1 MLRTLI
7 RDALASEA
15 PVADLTVC
23 GWIRTRR
30 DAKDVIFL
38 EINDGSCLTN
48 LQCVV
53 DPDSPV
59 REKLG
64 GDGTGASLC
73 VKGDLVASPGKG
85 QRWELH
91 AKTLRILGHADPE
104 TYPLQKKRHSDEFL
118 RSIAHLRVR
127 TNKYSSVFRVRARA
141 AAAIHAFFRR
151 NGFFWVHT
159 PILTGSD
166 CEGAGEM
173 FRVTTLSP
181 GEKDLSKDFFGHQ
194 CNLTVSGQLEAEALA
209 MGLGRV
215 YTFGP
220 TFRAENSNT
229 PRHASEFWMIEP
241 EAAFFELEDN
251 MELAEDFL
259 KYLIRYALDNC
270 MEDLE
275 FMNKMWDK
283 GLLERLHFV
292 LEHDF
297 KRLDYTEGIE
307 ILKASGRKFEFP
319 CDWGCDL
326 QSEHERYLVEEHFK
340 RPVILIN
347 YPKDIKAFYM
357 KQNDDG
363 KTVRAMDVLF
373 PGIGEIIGGSER
385 EADYGKLHARV
396 AELGMNEK
404 ELWWYLD
411 TRRWGSAPHS
421 GFGLGFDR
429 LLLFVTGMTNIRD
442 VQPFPRTPQ
451 HADF

>member
-1 MLRTLI
+1 MQRTLI
-7 RDALASEA
+7 VNALASEA
-15 PVADLTVC
+15 PQRQITVC

-30 DAKDVIFL
+30 DAKDFSFV

-48 LQCVV
+48 MQCIV
-53 DPDSPV
+53 DAGTAAHEGLD
-59 REKLG
+59 
-64 GDGTGASLC
+64 DANTGAS
-73 VKGDLVASPGKG
+73 VAVTGELVASPGKG
-85 QRWELH
+85 QKWEVRAESIRVFGL
-91 AKTLRILGHADPE
+91 ADPE
-104 TYPLQKKRHSDEFL
+104 SFPLQKKRHSDEFL
-118 RSIAHLRVR
+118 RGIAHLRMR
-127 TNKYSSVFRVRARA
+127 TNKYGAAFRIRSEAARA
-141 AAAIHAFFRR
+141 VHDYFHSQHFS
-151 NGFFWVHT
+151 WVHT

-173 FRVTTLSP
+173 FRVTALP
-181 GEKDLSKDFFGHQ
+181 AGEKDLSKDFFGRQ
-194 CNLTVSGQLEAEALA
+194 ANLTVSGQLEAEALA
-209 MGLGRV
+209 LGLGRV

-241 EAAFFELEDN
+241 EAAFYDLEDN

-259 KYLIRYALDNC
+259 KYLIRYALEHC
-270 MEDLE
+270 REDLE
-275 FMNKMWDK
+275 FMNKMWEP
-283 GLLERLHFV
+283 GLIDRLNFV
-292 LEHDF
+292 LENDF

-347 YPKDIKAFYM
+347 YPKQIKAFYM

-385 EADYGKLHARV
+385 EADYGKLSARV
-396 AELGMNEK
+396 RELNMSER

-429 LLLFVTGMTNIRD
+429 LLMFVTGLTNIRD
-442 VQPFPRTPQ
+442 VQPFPRTPL

>member
-141 AAAIHAFFRR
+141 AAAVHAFFRR

-166 CEGAGEM
+166 CEGSGEM
-173 FRVTTLSP
+173 FRLTTLST
-181 GEKDLSKDFFGHQ
+181 GEMDL
-194 CNLTVSGQLEAEALA
+194 
-209 MGLGRV
+209 
-215 YTFGP
+215 
-220 TFRAENSNT
+220 
-229 PRHASEFWMIEP
+229 
-241 EAAFFELEDN
+241 
-251 MELAEDFL
+251 
-259 KYLIRYALDNC
+259 
-270 MEDLE
+270 
-275 FMNKMWDK
+275 
-283 GLLERLHFV
+283 
-292 LEHDF
+292 
-297 KRLDYTEGIE
+297 
-307 ILKASGRKFEFP
+307 
-319 CDWGCDL
+319 
-326 QSEHERYLVEEHFK
+326 
-340 RPVILIN
+340 
-347 YPKDIKAFYM
+347 
-357 KQNDDG
+357 
-363 KTVRAMDVLF
+363 
-373 PGIGEIIGGSER
+373 
-385 EADYGKLHARV
+385 
-396 AELGMNEK
+396 
-404 ELWWYLD
+404 
-411 TRRWGSAPHS
+411 
-421 GFGLGFDR
+421 
-429 LLLFVTGMTNIRD
+429 
-442 VQPFPRTPQ
+442 
-451 HADF
+451 